1 MAVRRSEIC
10 YTCRHW
16 LGGGVR
22 ERGPKGQCRRYPP
35 VVTDRAPAGVFPT
48 TLSTDWCGE
57 WLRNAGLKPESDPG
71 PDTDEDVMVDDRP
84 LAAVRADAAAARAG
98 GARQEAPARPAPRA
112 LEEGTLYDDL

>member
-1 MAVRRSEIC
+1 MAVRRSDIC

-48 TLSTDWCGE
+48 TMSTDWCGE
-57 WLRNAGLKPESDPG
+57 WLRNAGVKPESDPG
-71 PDTDEDVMVDDRP
+71 PDVDDALVDDRP
-84 LAAVRADAAAARAG
+84 LAAVRAE
-98 GARQEAPARPAPRA
+98 ARQQAEKARQAPAPQKG
-112 LEEGTLYDDL
+112 EGNIYDDL